1 MANVRKRK
9 QEYYKKNK
17 EQKSEGGR
25 SYYKNI
31 FKEEKE
37 MKKSMQ

>member
-17 EQKSEGGR
+17 EQKSACGR

-31 FKEEKE
+31 PKEEKE